1 MSSCLKSGL
10 APAIRSMIDY
20 KVSLGY
26 EESTYLPRSHSL
38 DRYCTEHFPDETSLT
53 REVVTGWL
61 ERHPGESIGYFHSRA
76 GYARGLGKYLASMGI
91 PAFILPEKFTS
102 GRSCFLPYIFT
113 DSELKALFH
122 VIDVQG
128 GKENS
133 LQPFLLST
141 VFRLIYTCGLRPNEG
156 RMLKRES
163 VNLKTGEILITETKG
178 HKERIAVMSDD
189 MTELAASYA
198 RLRDAA
204 YPDSPYFFPDRNGNS
219 YSSPWMQNKFKAFF
233 AAANPGVDPDML
245 PPVRIYDLR
254 HRFASAALGRWLDNG
269 ENLFNRLPYLR
280 AYMGHKE
287 LSATVY
293 YIHLLPEN
301 LVKSAGI
308 DWDSLRQMIPEVE
321 LWDE

>member
-1 MSSCLKSGL
+1 MSICFKSGL
-10 APAIRSMIDY
+10 APAIKSMIDY

-26 EESTYLPRSHSL
+26 EESTYLARSHSL
-38 DRYCTEHFPDETSLT
+38 DRYCMEHFPAETILT
-53 REVVTGWL
+53 REIVTGWL
-61 ERHPGESIGYFHSRA
+61 RRNPEESIGYFHSRA
-76 GYARGLGKYLASMGI
+76 GYARGLGKYLASMGA

-102 GRSCFLPYIFT
+102 GRSCFVPYIFT
-113 DSELKALFH
+113 DSELTALFH
-122 VIDVQG
+122 AIDTQG
-128 GKENS
+128 GKEGS

-141 VFRLIYTCGLRPNEG
+141 VFRLVYTCGLRPNEG

-163 VNLKTGEILITETKG
+163 VNLATGEILITETKRR
-178 HKERIAVMSDD
+178 KERIVVMSDD
-189 MTELAASYA
+189 MMGLAASYS

-204 YPDSPYFFPDRNGNS
+204 YPDSPYFFPDRNGNP
-219 YSSPWMQNKFKAFF
+219 YSAQWMQNKFRAFF
-233 AAANPGVDPDML
+233 AAANPGTDPDML
-245 PPVRIYDLR
+245 PAVRIYDLR
-254 HRFASAALGRWLDNG
+254 HRFASAALNRWLDRG

-308 DWDSLRQMIPEVE
+308 DWNSLRQMIPEVE